1 MRKGRIIALLL
12 SVVMIA
18 TFIPNTVIDTV
29 AEHLQNVNLQEN
41 IETAANPGMTHN
53 VNNQDDENYI
63 VGELTEKRT
72 EHSKKF
78 LMTDGT
84 IMEQVFSVP
93 VHYKGD
99 DDTYREIDNSFLL
112 NTDDPAHTYYENAAN
127 VFKAKFFVNSKN
139 SGTVSINRGDYS
151 LFFSIQNNDIEL
163 PNQTEAVLSL
173 ADAAK
178 SGGKAKANRIS
189 DSDAVDYTD
198 LNLKEPLQ
206 PKIEEASLTYQN
218 VFDNVDFSYSVHSS
232 GIKEDIVVYEPLPRY
247 EFSFRINA
255 EGLTLQLRE
264 TGEIIASDGN
274 EIIFIIPAPNMTDQN
289 GCYSEAVRYE
299 LAEHGDGTY
308 ELTVIAEKDWINDAS
323 RAFPVTIDPAIVDYE
338 TNNANGLT
346 LYYANASPRE
356 YNAQRIKFGKIDDFH
371 QCLGFISFPNE
382 NDQSYF
388 SGYQLSHSKL
398 NFYARSVGTGA
409 GKTTYQVKAVQ
420 STVPLSAVSQLNEMY
435 LYGARTLFS
444 GAVESTQS
452 IFSGV
457 THGAQWEEAYFDPEV
472 FSGCK
477 DMTFLFDCLTASDD
491 QHGEIDVRSGN
502 LPSILHYYVSAVGIK
517 ENLPYERFDY
527 NGGSA
532 SVNLI
537 NGALTAAFN
546 ALSLDA
552 ARNPLSLQLVYNDG
566 YDEIMEEFG
575 MYQMFGKNIKVN
587 FQSVIN
593 HSGDIATEKAVRY
606 IDADGSIETLRKG
619 AGPFYSVDKNLVYT
633 MPPFPSLYADSNT
646 KLSFDEV
653 SLNNNCLI
661 RYYDIGNPAS
671 EKLMYAVFYDSEKKI
686 TQIAGY
692 TDGFKTHYI
701 QFYYGGE
708 GRVANAQ
715 SYVATDRQGTGFQ
728 FAARCDFSYDDEGNL
743 IKISN
748 HGSGNTKFRLEY
760 ADGKLCGI
768 TDFDGNGYLFARTN
782 SASLSPVRMSAVQTI
797 YGESPAYGGHYV
809 NYSGYASFA
818 AYGNKT
824 TKVEYYSE
832 EGKKAGERTVSRSL
846 NAGFQ
851 SEWETDDDGEISIV
865 ASSSELKEQNDY
877 ALQYIQKVYA
887 TAAKENTSLS
897 GATQRSVAPGSAVS
911 GSIAE
916 NHGVPEENGGQY
928 CLSLMLE
935 NTGSSYVEISVGGI
949 KKSVINV
956 NHDSKAYYI
965 IPVPYYSE
973 NASTAIEIKNLGE
986 NYVYVSNVSY
996 NHCESVK
1003 TTRTIDTR
1011 TAASYTSGTETIAQG
1026 VRQTAVYD
1034 SKGNPL
1040 TVTQT
1045 DYTKTPA
1052 EETTYTYTY
1061 AEAGIYGRT
1070 NLQSV
1075 SDGTHTTEYGYFEPT
1090 EGALKTTVTTR
1101 DGENRLIRTE
1111 STFGGLP
1118 GAYYQ
1123 ISVQDGITVR
1133 TDYAVAGG
1141 NVRPYRVMEG
1151 GKVTEYAYNAD
1162 GNVTEIKVNGALVQ
1176 SMEYEGA
1183 NGRVS
1188 GYLIGDPAGAG
1199 SIEAYYVTR
1208 DSAKYNL
1215 VTGIGYNNS
1224 PMLSFDYN
1232 GYGDLSAVTYANGWR
1247 EEYAY
1252 SGRTLQ
1258 SVTLKE
1264 GNIQNTVIS
1273 YGYTGNELTSITQ
1286 GNGYAAQLTYGF
1298 AESKTESES
1307 TVSGEVNASYRYE
1320 YGEKSGNLKSIE
1332 STLGDSSH
1340 TRTETLEYAEGEYG
1354 ELTSWGDDWLAVL
1367 YGYDGIGRL
1376 STRKV
1381 RVGNTERQQ
1390 LRYEYAD
1397 RAEGEETYL
1406 SGRIGKITNET
1417 TNAYQTYSYDSKGY
1431 VRRYYNSGSGEEYN
1445 YTYDG
1450 LGRLTTDG
1458 VKEYTYDHLNNVTR
1472 IESGGNLTELYG
1484 YAMRPTQLANTV
1496 ENGSMK
1502 YYRYDEQGNMT
1513 LYKGESFSDTDN
1525 LYWTRGNLLSY
1536 GSIGGYFNYRYGPD
1550 NLRYYKLAQGKIT
1563 KYYWSGNTLMGEST
1577 GESYTQYI
1585 YDATGIAGMICDGS
1599 YYYFEKNLFGD
1610 VVKAYDANGTEV
1622 AAFRYD
1628 AYGNILYESGSMAE
1642 KVKIRY
1648 RGYYYDAETGFY
1660 YLQSRYY
1667 APTICRFISSDQYEL
1682 IPTLSQI
1689 PGQLNLY
1696 AYCNNNPVMFTD
1708 ESGYFWD
1715 TLFDI
1720 GFIIWGIVDLVNGG
1734 WKDWKNWVALVVDIL
1749 LAAIPFVP
1757 AGVGQ
1762 VVKVG
1767 NKVDN
1772 IIDTAS
1778 ALNKLD
1784 NLQDFHKV
1792 TMIGESMDRVR
1803 GAASILGVTD
1813 NLYDAWKG
1821 YDAMISVGKIKRADR
1836 ISKLH
1841 NGFWLYNKL
1850 RSGYVVLD
1858 AGIDIFKAT
1867 RSPWYKLES
1876 RIVKM
1881 WRYRQWVKV
1890 PVNLM

>member
-18 TFIPNTVIDTV
+18 TFIPNTVIDAV

-41 IETAANPGMTHN
+41 IETAANLGMTHN

-127 VFKAKFFVNSKN
+127 AFKAKFFVNSKN
-139 SGTVSINRGDYS
+139 GRTVSINRGDYS
-151 LFFSIQNNDIEL
+151 LFFSIQDNDIEL

-206 PKIEEASLTYQN
+206 PKIEEAFLTYQN
-218 VFDNVDFSYSVHSS
+218 VFDNVDFSYSVHSF

-472 FSGCK
+472 FNGCK
-477 DMTFLFDCLTASDD
+477 DMTFLFDCSSASDD

-715 SYVATDRQGTGFQ
+715 SYVATDRQGTSFQ

-797 YGESPAYGGHYV
+797 YGESPAYGEHYV

-928 CLSLMLE
+928 CLSLIVE

-965 IPVPYYSE
+965 IPIPYYSE

-1101 DGENRLIRTE
+1101 DGENHLTRTE

-1151 GKVTEYAYNAD
+1151 GTVTEYAYNAD

-1215 VTGIGYNNS
+1215 VTGIGCNNS

-1232 GYGDLSAVTYANGWR
+1232 SYGDLSAVTYANGWR

-1264 GNIQNTVIS
+1264 GNTQNTVIS

-1298 AESKTESES
+1298 EESK
-1307 TVSGEVNASYRYE
+1307 
-1320 YGEKSGNLKSIE
+1320 
-1332 STLGDSSH
+1332 
-1340 TRTETLEYAEGEYG
+1340 
-1354 ELTSWGDDWLAVL
+1354 
-1367 YGYDGIGRL
+1367 
-1376 STRKV
+1376 
-1381 RVGNTERQQ
+1381 
-1390 LRYEYAD
+1390 
-1397 RAEGEETYL
+1397 
-1406 SGRIGKITNET
+1406 
-1417 TNAYQTYSYDSKGY
+1417 TYSYDSKGY
-1431 VRRYYNSGSGEEYN
+1431 VSRYYNSGSGEEYS

-1484 YAMRPTQLANTV
+1484 YAMRPTQLAITV

-1513 LYKGESFSDTDN
+1513 LYKGGSFSDTDN

-1536 GSIGGYFNYRYGPD
+1536 GSIGGGYFYYQYGPD

-1660 YLQSRYY
+1660 SLQSRYY
-1667 APTICRFISSDQYEL
+1667 APSICRFISSDQYEL
-1682 IPTLSQI
+1682 IPALSQI

-1708 ESGYFWD
+1708 ESGCSPLPWWEE
-1715 TLFDI
+1715 LLI
-1720 GFIIWGIVDLVNGG
+1720 GLGFIIIGAAVTALTAGTGLGFMAAFGSALLTSVKAVAISTAISASIGLIMGGLTTGTWDGALNGMLEGAVDGFMWGGIFAGG
-1734 WKDWKNWVALVVDIL
+1734 AQILSAGFQGLAKLGVATGRAGGIAKTGILSPDKLRTPASISKIASRGQKFYDYGGTILKFGKYAHIDVSTKSLLHLHLWVAQAHLPL
-1749 LAAIPFVP
+1749 
-1757 AGVGQ
+1757 G
-1762 VVKVG
+1762 
-1767 NKVDN
+1767 
-1772 IIDTAS
+1772 T
-1778 ALNKLD
+1778 
-1784 NLQDFHKV
+1784 
-1792 TMIGESMDRVR
+1792 IG
-1803 GAASILGVTD
+1803 
-1813 NLYDAWKG
+1813 
-1821 YDAMISVGKIKRADR
+1821 
-1836 ISKLH
+1836 
-1841 NGFWLYNKL
+1841 
-1850 RSGYVVLD
+1850 
-1858 AGIDIFKAT
+1858 AGIIGGF
-1867 RSPWYKLES
+1867 
-1876 RIVKM
+1876 
-1881 WRYRQWVKV
+1881 
-1890 PVNLM
+1890 

>member
-1 MRKGRIIALLL
+1 
-12 SVVMIA
+12 
-18 TFIPNTVIDTV
+18 
-29 AEHLQNVNLQEN
+29 
-41 IETAANPGMTHN
+41 
-53 VNNQDDENYI
+53 
-63 VGELTEKRT
+63 
-72 EHSKKF
+72 
-78 LMTDGT
+78 
-84 IMEQVFSVP
+84 
-93 VHYKGD
+93 
-99 DDTYREIDNSFLL
+99 
-112 NTDDPAHTYYENAAN
+112 
-127 VFKAKFFVNSKN
+127 
-139 SGTVSINRGDYS
+139 
-151 LFFSIQNNDIEL
+151 
-163 PNQTEAVLSL
+163 
-173 ADAAK
+173 
-178 SGGKAKANRIS
+178 
-189 DSDAVDYTD
+189 
-198 LNLKEPLQ
+198 
-206 PKIEEASLTYQN
+206 
-218 VFDNVDFSYSVHSS
+218 
-232 GIKEDIVVYEPLPRY
+232 
-247 EFSFRINA
+247 
-255 EGLTLQLRE
+255 
-264 TGEIIASDGN
+264 
-274 EIIFIIPAPNMTDQN
+274 
-289 GCYSEAVRYE
+289 
-299 LAEHGDGTY
+299 
-308 ELTVIAEKDWINDAS
+308 
-323 RAFPVTIDPAIVDYE
+323 
-338 TNNANGLT
+338 
-346 LYYANASPRE
+346 
-356 YNAQRIKFGKIDDFH
+356 
-371 QCLGFISFPNE
+371 
-382 NDQSYF
+382 
-388 SGYQLSHSKL
+388 
-398 NFYARSVGTGA
+398 
-409 GKTTYQVKAVQ
+409 
-420 STVPLSAVSQLNEMY
+420 
-435 LYGARTLFS
+435 
-444 GAVESTQS
+444 
-452 IFSGV
+452 
-457 THGAQWEEAYFDPEV
+457 
-472 FSGCK
+472 
-477 DMTFLFDCLTASDD
+477 
-491 QHGEIDVRSGN
+491 
-502 LPSILHYYVSAVGIK
+502 
-517 ENLPYERFDY
+517 
-527 NGGSA
+527 
-532 SVNLI
+532 
-537 NGALTAAFN
+537 
-546 ALSLDA
+546 
-552 ARNPLSLQLVYNDG
+552 
-566 YDEIMEEFG
+566 
-575 MYQMFGKNIKVN
+575 
-587 FQSVIN
+587 
-593 HSGDIATEKAVRY
+593 
-606 IDADGSIETLRKG
+606 
-619 AGPFYSVDKNLVYT
+619 
-633 MPPFPSLYADSNT
+633 
-646 KLSFDEV
+646 
-653 SLNNNCLI
+653 
-661 RYYDIGNPAS
+661 
-671 EKLMYAVFYDSEKKI
+671 
-686 TQIAGY
+686 
-692 TDGFKTHYI
+692 
-701 QFYYGGE
+701 
-708 GRVANAQ
+708 
-715 SYVATDRQGTGFQ
+715 
-728 FAARCDFSYDDEGNL
+728 
-743 IKISN
+743 
-748 HGSGNTKFRLEY
+748 
-760 ADGKLCGI
+760 
-768 TDFDGNGYLFARTN
+768 
-782 SASLSPVRMSAVQTI
+782 
-797 YGESPAYGGHYV
+797 
-809 NYSGYASFA
+809 
-818 AYGNKT
+818 
-824 TKVEYYSE
+824 
-832 EGKKAGERTVSRSL
+832 
-846 NAGFQ
+846 
-851 SEWETDDDGEISIV
+851 
-865 ASSSELKEQNDY
+865 
-877 ALQYIQKVYA
+877 
-887 TAAKENTSLS
+887 
-897 GATQRSVAPGSAVS
+897 
-911 GSIAE
+911 
-916 NHGVPEENGGQY
+916 
-928 CLSLMLE
+928 
-935 NTGSSYVEISVGGI
+935 
-949 KKSVINV
+949 
-956 NHDSKAYYI
+956 
-965 IPVPYYSE
+965 
-973 NASTAIEIKNLGE
+973 
-986 NYVYVSNVSY
+986 
-996 NHCESVK
+996 
-1003 TTRTIDTR
+1003 
-1011 TAASYTSGTETIAQG
+1011 
-1026 VRQTAVYD
+1026 
-1034 SKGNPL
+1034 
-1040 TVTQT
+1040 
-1045 DYTKTPA
+1045 
-1052 EETTYTYTY
+1052 
-1061 AEAGIYGRT
+1061 
-1070 NLQSV
+1070 
-1075 SDGTHTTEYGYFEPT
+1075 
-1090 EGALKTTVTTR
+1090 
-1101 DGENRLIRTE
+1101 
-1111 STFGGLP
+1111 
-1118 GAYYQ
+1118 
-1123 ISVQDGITVR
+1123 
-1133 TDYAVAGG
+1133 
-1141 NVRPYRVMEG
+1141 
-1151 GKVTEYAYNAD
+1151 
-1162 GNVTEIKVNGALVQ
+1162 
-1176 SMEYEGA
+1176 
-1183 NGRVS
+1183 
-1188 GYLIGDPAGAG
+1188 
-1199 SIEAYYVTR
+1199 
-1208 DSAKYNL
+1208 
-1215 VTGIGYNNS
+1215 
-1224 PMLSFDYN
+1224 MLSFDYN

-1252 SGRTLQ
+1252 SGKTLQ

-1445 YTYDG
+1445 YSYDS

-1585 YDATGIAGMICDGS
+1585 YDATGIAGMICEGS

>member
-1 MRKGRIIALLL
+1 
-12 SVVMIA
+12 
-18 TFIPNTVIDTV
+18 
-29 AEHLQNVNLQEN
+29 
-41 IETAANPGMTHN
+41 
-53 VNNQDDENYI
+53 
-63 VGELTEKRT
+63 
-72 EHSKKF
+72 
-78 LMTDGT
+78 
-84 IMEQVFSVP
+84 
-93 VHYKGD
+93 
-99 DDTYREIDNSFLL
+99 
-112 NTDDPAHTYYENAAN
+112 
-127 VFKAKFFVNSKN
+127 
-139 SGTVSINRGDYS
+139 
-151 LFFSIQNNDIEL
+151 
-163 PNQTEAVLSL
+163 
-173 ADAAK
+173 
-178 SGGKAKANRIS
+178 
-189 DSDAVDYTD
+189 
-198 LNLKEPLQ
+198 
-206 PKIEEASLTYQN
+206 
-218 VFDNVDFSYSVHSS
+218 
-232 GIKEDIVVYEPLPRY
+232 
-247 EFSFRINA
+247 
-255 EGLTLQLRE
+255 
-264 TGEIIASDGN
+264 
-274 EIIFIIPAPNMTDQN
+274 
-289 GCYSEAVRYE
+289 
-299 LAEHGDGTY
+299 
-308 ELTVIAEKDWINDAS
+308 
-323 RAFPVTIDPAIVDYE
+323 
-338 TNNANGLT
+338 
-346 LYYANASPRE
+346 
-356 YNAQRIKFGKIDDFH
+356 
-371 QCLGFISFPNE
+371 
-382 NDQSYF
+382 
-388 SGYQLSHSKL
+388 
-398 NFYARSVGTGA
+398 
-409 GKTTYQVKAVQ
+409 
-420 STVPLSAVSQLNEMY
+420 
-435 LYGARTLFS
+435 
-444 GAVESTQS
+444 
-452 IFSGV
+452 
-457 THGAQWEEAYFDPEV
+457 
-472 FSGCK
+472 
-477 DMTFLFDCLTASDD
+477 
-491 QHGEIDVRSGN
+491 
-502 LPSILHYYVSAVGIK
+502 
-517 ENLPYERFDY
+517 
-527 NGGSA
+527 
-532 SVNLI
+532 
-537 NGALTAAFN
+537 
-546 ALSLDA
+546 
-552 ARNPLSLQLVYNDG
+552 
-566 YDEIMEEFG
+566 
-575 MYQMFGKNIKVN
+575 
-587 FQSVIN
+587 
-593 HSGDIATEKAVRY
+593 
-606 IDADGSIETLRKG
+606 
-619 AGPFYSVDKNLVYT
+619 
-633 MPPFPSLYADSNT
+633 
-646 KLSFDEV
+646 
-653 SLNNNCLI
+653 
-661 RYYDIGNPAS
+661 
-671 EKLMYAVFYDSEKKI
+671 
-686 TQIAGY
+686 
-692 TDGFKTHYI
+692 
-701 QFYYGGE
+701 
-708 GRVANAQ
+708 
-715 SYVATDRQGTGFQ
+715 
-728 FAARCDFSYDDEGNL
+728 
-743 IKISN
+743 
-748 HGSGNTKFRLEY
+748 
-760 ADGKLCGI
+760 
-768 TDFDGNGYLFARTN
+768 
-782 SASLSPVRMSAVQTI
+782 
-797 YGESPAYGGHYV
+797 
-809 NYSGYASFA
+809 
-818 AYGNKT
+818 
-824 TKVEYYSE
+824 
-832 EGKKAGERTVSRSL
+832 
-846 NAGFQ
+846 
-851 SEWETDDDGEISIV
+851 
-865 ASSSELKEQNDY
+865 
-877 ALQYIQKVYA
+877 
-887 TAAKENTSLS
+887 
-897 GATQRSVAPGSAVS
+897 
-911 GSIAE
+911 
-916 NHGVPEENGGQY
+916 
-928 CLSLMLE
+928 
-935 NTGSSYVEISVGGI
+935 
-949 KKSVINV
+949 
-956 NHDSKAYYI
+956 
-965 IPVPYYSE
+965 
-973 NASTAIEIKNLGE
+973 
-986 NYVYVSNVSY
+986 
-996 NHCESVK
+996 
-1003 TTRTIDTR
+1003 
-1011 TAASYTSGTETIAQG
+1011 
-1026 VRQTAVYD
+1026 
-1034 SKGNPL
+1034 
-1040 TVTQT
+1040 
-1045 DYTKTPA
+1045 
-1052 EETTYTYTY
+1052 
-1061 AEAGIYGRT
+1061 
-1070 NLQSV
+1070 
-1075 SDGTHTTEYGYFEPT
+1075 
-1090 EGALKTTVTTR
+1090 
-1101 DGENRLIRTE
+1101 
-1111 STFGGLP
+1111 
-1118 GAYYQ
+1118 
-1123 ISVQDGITVR
+1123 
-1133 TDYAVAGG
+1133 
-1141 NVRPYRVMEG
+1141 
-1151 GKVTEYAYNAD
+1151 
-1162 GNVTEIKVNGALVQ
+1162 
-1176 SMEYEGA
+1176 
-1183 NGRVS
+1183 
-1188 GYLIGDPAGAG
+1188 
-1199 SIEAYYVTR
+1199 
-1208 DSAKYNL
+1208 
-1215 VTGIGYNNS
+1215 
-1224 PMLSFDYN
+1224 MLSFDYN

-1252 SGRTLQ
+1252 SGKTLQ

-1585 YDATGIAGMICDGS
+1585 YDATGIAGMICEGS

>member
-1 MRKGRIIALLL
+1 
-12 SVVMIA
+12 
-18 TFIPNTVIDTV
+18 
-29 AEHLQNVNLQEN
+29 
-41 IETAANPGMTHN
+41 
-53 VNNQDDENYI
+53 
-63 VGELTEKRT
+63 
-72 EHSKKF
+72 
-78 LMTDGT
+78 
-84 IMEQVFSVP
+84 
-93 VHYKGD
+93 
-99 DDTYREIDNSFLL
+99 
-112 NTDDPAHTYYENAAN
+112 
-127 VFKAKFFVNSKN
+127 
-139 SGTVSINRGDYS
+139 
-151 LFFSIQNNDIEL
+151 
-163 PNQTEAVLSL
+163 
-173 ADAAK
+173 
-178 SGGKAKANRIS
+178 
-189 DSDAVDYTD
+189 
-198 LNLKEPLQ
+198 
-206 PKIEEASLTYQN
+206 
-218 VFDNVDFSYSVHSS
+218 
-232 GIKEDIVVYEPLPRY
+232 
-247 EFSFRINA
+247 
-255 EGLTLQLRE
+255 
-264 TGEIIASDGN
+264 
-274 EIIFIIPAPNMTDQN
+274 
-289 GCYSEAVRYE
+289 
-299 LAEHGDGTY
+299 
-308 ELTVIAEKDWINDAS
+308 
-323 RAFPVTIDPAIVDYE
+323 
-338 TNNANGLT
+338 
-346 LYYANASPRE
+346 
-356 YNAQRIKFGKIDDFH
+356 
-371 QCLGFISFPNE
+371 
-382 NDQSYF
+382 
-388 SGYQLSHSKL
+388 
-398 NFYARSVGTGA
+398 
-409 GKTTYQVKAVQ
+409 
-420 STVPLSAVSQLNEMY
+420 
-435 LYGARTLFS
+435 
-444 GAVESTQS
+444 
-452 IFSGV
+452 
-457 THGAQWEEAYFDPEV
+457 
-472 FSGCK
+472 
-477 DMTFLFDCLTASDD
+477 
-491 QHGEIDVRSGN
+491 
-502 LPSILHYYVSAVGIK
+502 
-517 ENLPYERFDY
+517 
-527 NGGSA
+527 
-532 SVNLI
+532 
-537 NGALTAAFN
+537 
-546 ALSLDA
+546 
-552 ARNPLSLQLVYNDG
+552 
-566 YDEIMEEFG
+566 
-575 MYQMFGKNIKVN
+575 
-587 FQSVIN
+587 
-593 HSGDIATEKAVRY
+593 
-606 IDADGSIETLRKG
+606 
-619 AGPFYSVDKNLVYT
+619 
-633 MPPFPSLYADSNT
+633 
-646 KLSFDEV
+646 
-653 SLNNNCLI
+653 
-661 RYYDIGNPAS
+661 
-671 EKLMYAVFYDSEKKI
+671 
-686 TQIAGY
+686 
-692 TDGFKTHYI
+692 
-701 QFYYGGE
+701 
-708 GRVANAQ
+708 
-715 SYVATDRQGTGFQ
+715 
-728 FAARCDFSYDDEGNL
+728 
-743 IKISN
+743 
-748 HGSGNTKFRLEY
+748 
-760 ADGKLCGI
+760 
-768 TDFDGNGYLFARTN
+768 
-782 SASLSPVRMSAVQTI
+782 
-797 YGESPAYGGHYV
+797 
-809 NYSGYASFA
+809 
-818 AYGNKT
+818 
-824 TKVEYYSE
+824 
-832 EGKKAGERTVSRSL
+832 
-846 NAGFQ
+846 
-851 SEWETDDDGEISIV
+851 
-865 ASSSELKEQNDY
+865 
-877 ALQYIQKVYA
+877 
-887 TAAKENTSLS
+887 
-897 GATQRSVAPGSAVS
+897 
-911 GSIAE
+911 
-916 NHGVPEENGGQY
+916 
-928 CLSLMLE
+928 
-935 NTGSSYVEISVGGI
+935 
-949 KKSVINV
+949 
-956 NHDSKAYYI
+956 
-965 IPVPYYSE
+965 
-973 NASTAIEIKNLGE
+973 
-986 NYVYVSNVSY
+986 
-996 NHCESVK
+996 
-1003 TTRTIDTR
+1003 
-1011 TAASYTSGTETIAQG
+1011 
-1026 VRQTAVYD
+1026 
-1034 SKGNPL
+1034 
-1040 TVTQT
+1040 
-1045 DYTKTPA
+1045 
-1052 EETTYTYTY
+1052 
-1061 AEAGIYGRT
+1061 
-1070 NLQSV
+1070 
-1075 SDGTHTTEYGYFEPT
+1075 
-1090 EGALKTTVTTR
+1090 
-1101 DGENRLIRTE
+1101 
-1111 STFGGLP
+1111 
-1118 GAYYQ
+1118 
-1123 ISVQDGITVR
+1123 
-1133 TDYAVAGG
+1133 
-1141 NVRPYRVMEG
+1141 
-1151 GKVTEYAYNAD
+1151 
-1162 GNVTEIKVNGALVQ
+1162 
-1176 SMEYEGA
+1176 
-1183 NGRVS
+1183 
-1188 GYLIGDPAGAG
+1188 
-1199 SIEAYYVTR
+1199 
-1208 DSAKYNL
+1208 
-1215 VTGIGYNNS
+1215 
-1224 PMLSFDYN
+1224 MLSFDYN

-1298 AESKTESES
+1298 EESETESES

-1332 STLGDSSH
+1332 STLGDGSH

-1431 VRRYYNSGSGEEYN
+1431 VSRYYNSGSGEEYS

-1484 YAMRPTQLANTV
+1484 YAMRPTQLAITV

-1513 LYKGESFSDTDN
+1513 LYKGGSFSDTDN

-1585 YDATGIAGMICDGS
+1585 YDASGIAGMICEGS

-1667 APTICRFISSDQYEL
+1667 APSICRFISSDQYEL
-1682 IPTLSQI
+1682 ISTLSQI

-1792 TMIGESMDRVR
+1792 TMIGESMNRVR